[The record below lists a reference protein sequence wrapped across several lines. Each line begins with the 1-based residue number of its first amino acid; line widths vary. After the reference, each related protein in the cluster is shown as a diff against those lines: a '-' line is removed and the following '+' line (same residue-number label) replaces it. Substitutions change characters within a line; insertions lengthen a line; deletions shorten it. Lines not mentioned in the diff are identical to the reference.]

1 LRNIE
6 KSGGSFC
13 EGTFS
18 DDSDRA
24 AEARGRKKRNEIFRT
39 DDVRGNATQLIVA
52 GGEEAEQATK
62 DLRRWL
68 KNAQVVAICDPY
80 ILHFKAP
87 NNKLP
92 HTLFESD
99 DDYVE
104 FIASLL
110 PAVARHVKFYGAGYT
125 KKIKTA
131 LKRKL
136 KDGRTLDIFDTSH
149 IHDRYVIKDYSEGR
163 MIGTSF
169 GEFHNKIFTILPLP
183 RDDVQRIVTFLR
195 WIELENSVPQLGY

>member
-1 LRNIE
+1 
-6 KSGGSFC
+6 
-13 EGTFS
+13 
-18 DDSDRA
+18 
-24 AEARGRKKRNEIFRT
+24 
-39 DDVRGNATQLIVA
+39 
-52 GGEEAEQATK
+52 
-62 DLRRWL
+62 
-68 KNAQVVAICDPY
+68 
-80 ILHFKAP
+80 
-87 NNKLP
+87 
-92 HTLFESD
+92 
-99 DDYVE
+99 VE

-169 GEFHNKIFTILPLP
+169 GGFHNKIFTILPLP